1 MYASSYFMWTGLVF
15 PAIIAKG
22 INDIYFFYVNLLEF
36 ASLFFLRTRSTIKY
50 LPKYITLLNLTF
62 IIYLNSYLYSA
73 QYEFFSLIGQLTF
86 AAFLYFLKYY
96 EIPAQ
101 AAWNPFGL
109 YTPSFNN
116 PRAAYHTVSNENF
129 MMGFDLFS
137 MFSVLR
143 FRDAFTSAE
152 QRSFDLLS

>member
-1 MYASSYFMWTGLVF
+1 MCLICFYFMYASSYFMWTGLVF

-62 IIYLNSYLYSA
+62 IIYPNSYLYSA

-96 EIPAQ
+96 EIPA
-101 AAWNPFGL
+101 
-109 YTPSFNN
+109 
-116 PRAAYHTVSNENF
+116 
-129 MMGFDLFS
+129 
-137 MFSVLR
+137 
-143 FRDAFTSAE
+143 
-152 QRSFDLLS
+152 